1 MSRTFGCHA
10 RTRSGS
16 VTDIAKALGALWR
29 GATPADKAPFI
40 ALAEEDKDRYQREV
54 DALPP
59 ELRPQTK
66 AQKKKEQQQKR
77 QEMRQEKL
85 KEKLQEKLQRQL
97 QKKKPAPKKAK
108 EKQSTQRSKPKPPTG
123 PAKPKG
129 ALTAY
134 MFFVKAKRASLLAEN
149 PEMAKS
155 VTEAAKA
162 TGALWRALTD
172 QEKEPYLALAEA
184 DKARHAREMQT
195 YLANTQGRTAS
206 VSGGRG
212 RSASVSGG
220 RGRSASVS
228 GGRGRSASVSGGSG
242 PPHRVAERGANSA
255 VTAEDQVVPRTR
267 RKR

>member
-1 MSRTFGCHA
+1 
-10 RTRSGS
+10 
-16 VTDIAKALGALWR
+16 
-29 GATPADKAPFI
+29 
-40 ALAEEDKDRYQREV
+40 
-54 DALPP
+54 
-59 ELRPQTK
+59 
-66 AQKKKEQQQKR
+66 
-77 QEMRQEKL
+77 
-85 KEKLQEKLQRQL
+85 
-97 QKKKPAPKKAK
+97 
-108 EKQSTQRSKPKPPTG
+108 
-123 PAKPKG
+123 
-129 ALTAY
+129 

-184 DKARHAREMQT
+184 DKARHAREMKT

-228 GGRGRSASVSGGSG
+228 GGSG
-242 PPHRVAERGANSA
+242 PPRRVAEHGANSSVA
-255 VTAEDQVVPRTR
+255 AEDQVVSRSR